1 MGKKKLI
8 YVFRLLITLL
18 SMTLIS
24 FFFDISL
31 NVAYYD
37 DHGINPTGSQNL
49 FFGIAIVL
57 SVCTLLVCLI
67 TLHFIKKEH
76 NR

>member
-8 YVFRLLITLL
+8 YIFRVLITLL
-18 SMTLIS
+18 SMTLLS
-24 FFFDISL
+24 FFLDISS
-31 NVAYYD
+31 NAAFYD

-49 FFGIAIVL
+49 FFGIALVL
-57 SVCTLLVCLI
+57 CVCTLIVCLV

>member
-8 YVFRLLITLL
+8 YIFRVLITLL
-18 SMTLIS
+18 SMTLFS
-24 FFFDISL
+24 FFLDISS
-31 NVAYYD
+31 NVAFYD

-49 FFGIAIVL
+49 FFGIALVL
-57 SVCTLLVCLI
+57 CACTLIVCLI

>member
-8 YVFRLLITLL
+8 YIFRLLITLV

-24 FFFDISL
+24 FFFDISS

-49 FFGIAIVL
+49 FFGIAIIL
-57 SVCTLLVCLI
+57 CICILIVCLLA
-67 TLHFIKKEH
+67 LHYIKKEPH
-76 NR
+76 R